1 MLSKF
6 TNVFFERIIKPLKEA
21 HSPREEI
28 ALGAAIGMFWALNPL
43 VGIQMYLTTANW
55 LIFKLFKIRFHLP
68 IAIAMVWITNPLTV
82 PFFYYAFYIT
92 GIYFLKLINLHYE
105 ILSFEK
111 FNMIIQTSSSM
122 DFFDGVW
129 FWIKFLLDDFG
140 IPALVGGLV
149 WAIPSAFATY
159 PVVYKYITKHRT
171 ELAKKEGITLEEWEK
186 RHVHTLKEI
195 IQKEFSKK
203 S

>member
-6 TNVFFERIIKPLKEA
+6 TNVFYERIIKPLKEA

-68 IAIAMVWITNPLTV
+68 IAIAMVWISNPLTV

-92 GIYFLKLINLHYE
+92 GIYFLKLFNLHYE

-111 FNMIIQTSSSM
+111 FNMIIQTSRSM
-122 DFFDGVW
+122 VFFDGVW

>member
-6 TNVFFERIIKPLKEA
+6 TNVFYERIIKPLKEA

-68 IAIAMVWITNPLTV
+68 IAIAMVWISNPLTV

-105 ILSFEK
+105 ILSFE
-111 FNMIIQTSSSM
+111 NLI
-122 DFFDGVW
+122 
-129 FWIKFLLDDFG
+129 
-140 IPALVGGLV
+140 
-149 WAIPSAFATY
+149 
-159 PVVYKYITKHRT
+159 
-171 ELAKKEGITLEEWEK
+171 
-186 RHVHTLKEI
+186 
-195 IQKEFSKK
+195 
-203 S
+203 